1 MTQIPSNFT
10 NQDPTHHSSSSQNS
24 QSVEPS
30 VTVSSSS
37 QTSSTQPTTWTTQT
51 GKAKQ
56 PGQSARTLNLA
67 SPPLKGMGIRAKT
80 TLLAITVG
88 TVPVLLVGGLA
99 TYLANQTITQ
109 ETLKDKQAIALEISN
124 QAEAFVRG
132 RLEDVQAIASSPIM
146 TDATVREASPT
157 QNIINYIDGYVERDP
172 AYSIIAAAAPD
183 GAFGFIGEN
192 RTPLRNSSAQYPPEV
207 DAPGAKPLVE
217 RNLPYFLEARKT
229 LKPAVTPLRLSTTE
243 GRSSFYMAAPAL
255 DSAGKL
261 AYVIFTR
268 TYADEISRLI
278 NERVARFFLGT
289 GEDAQT
295 YDFRI
300 IDHGQAYYEGS
311 GENAEEI
318 PSSRIEI
325 DGNSIKIDGEE
336 FQPGGDIFIRQNRIF
351 VSDDNGELDVDI
363 ESIFPEYKQLRD
375 SKQISTARA
384 VSKIDGKEYL
394 LAYVPL
400 PPVEGLSV
408 DWGVLVTQPTSVAF
422 APQRQLL
429 LTLLLG
435 TIATTALVSAIA
447 VLVANRA
454 TRPLLAATGAVEKI
468 GQGEL
473 TTRVEVAGDDELAVL
488 GANINRM
495 AEQIK
500 NLLEEKLAST
510 EQARLNFLTGVTG
523 SDIRSTQDL
532 ENALSA
538 ALQVA
543 REVLT
548 ADRVVIYRFNS
559 DWSGAVAAESVVQGL
574 PSCLNRNIEDACI
587 PENLLEAYRQG
598 RVVPTRDVFD
608 AGFHP
613 KHLRLMA
620 ELSVRANLVVPIVVG
635 EQLFGLLI
643 AHQCSGPRDWQ
654 ESEVAFLRQLAA
666 QLGLAIDRV
675 VFLEQLEQVAEE
687 QRRLKESL
695 QNRALELLMEVDPI
709 SKGDLTVRAKVT
721 ADEIGTIADS
731 YNATVDSL
739 RKIVAQ
745 VKTVTER
752 VVETATVSE
761 ASVQDLS
768 EEALRQS
775 EEIAAAL
782 QQVEEMATA
791 VQAVA
796 TNAEQAELVAQQ
808 AARTVLEGD
817 LAMNRTVDGIQAIRA
832 TVAETAKK
840 VKYLGESSQKIST
853 VVELISAFAAQTNML
868 ALNASIEAS
877 RAGEEGRGFA
887 VVAAEVRSLAQQSA
901 KAADEI
907 RMLVSSIQSETN
919 EVVSA
924 IEVGTEQVVMGT
936 KLVDETRQSLNKITA
951 ASAEITTLVEAI
963 AQTTVVQSK
972 ASETVTQKM
981 KDVAEIAQKTS
992 NEASQVSASF
1002 EQLREVA
1009 TTLQEGVGQFKVN

>member
-1 MTQIPSNFT
+1 
-10 NQDPTHHSSSSQNS
+10 
-24 QSVEPS
+24 
-30 VTVSSSS
+30 VTVSSPASS
-37 QTSSTQPTTWTTQT
+37 KPSSTQQTTMPTQT
-51 GKAKQ
+51 GEVKSVSQ
-56 PGQSARTLNLA
+56 PVQPSRRSLR
-67 SPPLKGMGIRAKT
+67 PFRRMGIRAKT

-88 TVPVLLVGGLA
+88 TIPVLVVGGLA

-109 ETLKDKQAIALEISN
+109 ETLEDKQAIALEISN
-124 QAEAFVRG
+124 QAEFFIRG

-146 TDATVREASPT
+146 TDATVRGATPT
-157 QNIINYIDGYVERDP
+157 QDIIDYIDGYVERDST
-172 AYSIIAAAAPD
+172 YSVIAAAAPD

-192 RTPLRNSSAQYPPEV
+192 RTPLRNSSAEYPPEV

-261 AYVIFTR
+261 AYVIFSR

-278 NERVARFFLGT
+278 NQRVVRFFTGT

-300 IDHGQAYYEGS
+300 IDHGKAYYEGTE
-311 GENAEEI
+311 ENAEEI
-318 PSSRIEI
+318 PSTRIEI
-325 DGNSIKIDGEE
+325 DGKSVKIDGEE
-336 FQPGGDIFIRQNRIF
+336 FQPDGNITTRENRIF
-351 VSDDNGELDVDI
+351 VSNSNEELDQEI
-363 ESIFPEYKQLRD
+363 QSIFPEYQQLRD
-375 SKQISTARA
+375 SQQISATRA
-384 VSKIDGKEYL
+384 VSQKDGKEYL

-400 PPVEGLSV
+400 PSVEGLSV
-408 DWGVLVTQPTSVAF
+408 DWGILVTQPTSVAF

-435 TIATTALVSAIA
+435 TIATTAIVSTIA
-447 VLVANRA
+447 VIAANRA
-454 TRPLLAATGAVEKI
+454 TRPLLAATEAVEKI

-473 TTRVEVAGDDELAVL
+473 TTRVEVVGDDELAVL

-500 NLLEEKLAST
+500 DLLEDKLASA

-543 REVLT
+543 REVLN
-548 ADRVVIYRFNS
+548 ADRVVIYRFNP
-559 DWSGAVAAESVVQGL
+559 DWSGAVTAESVVQGL
-574 PSCLNRNIEDACI
+574 PSSLNRNIEDACI
-587 PENLLEAYRQG
+587 PENLLAAYRQG

-608 AGFHP
+608 AGLHP

-635 EQLFGLLI
+635 ERLFGLLI

-654 ESEVAFLRQLAA
+654 ESEIAFLRQLAA

-687 QRRLKESL
+687 QRHLKEGL

-739 RKIVAQ
+739 RKIVTQ

-752 VVETATVSE
+752 VVETATISE
-761 ASVQDLS
+761 VSVQDLS

-796 TNAEQAELVAQQ
+796 TNAEQAELAAQQ
-808 AARTVLEGD
+808 AAKTVLEGD
-817 LAMNRTVDGIQAIRA
+817 LAMNRTVDGIQTIRT

-907 RMLVSSIQSETN
+907 RKLVSSIQSETN

-951 ASAEITTLVEAI
+951 ASAEIATLVEAI

-992 NEASQVSASF
+992 IEASQVSASF

-1009 TTLQEGVGQFKVN
+1009 TTLQAGVGQFKVN